1 VNRTIQMRLISA
13 GLHRLI
19 ILLAC
24 PGSYSFGRATVV
36 DHHHLL
42 GRIIVIWSTTSYDR
56 NAFRTSRSSA
66 APWTT
71 TYGPFKSISSPK
83 WSLSYAAFAPEYLY
97 TKSRVVIF
105 HLPAHF
111 ILLSNYIL
119 LFADYFQI
127 RFIFLLIVS
136 QRHWSHLQIQI
147 PWKCF
152 FLDTYISSLLYCIIF
167 TSFRSIQS
175 KAKIVY
181 CFFSSFQFTHQVENV
196 DKL

>member
-1 VNRTIQMRLISA
+1 MNRTIQMRLISA

-56 NAFRTSRSSA
+56 NAFRTSRSST
-66 APWTT
+66 APWTA
-71 TYGPFKSISSPK
+71 TYEPFKSISSPK

-119 LFADYFQI
+119 LFADYFPNSFHFSLN
-127 RFIFLLIVS
+127 RFTKTLIAFTNS
-136 QRHWSHLQIQI
+136 NSMEMFF
-147 PWKCF
+147 PWYLHF
-152 FLDTYISSLLYCIIF
+152 F
-167 TSFRSIQS
+167 TSVLHNFHLFPFYP
-175 KAKIVY
+175 V
-181 CFFSSFQFTHQVENV
+181 
-196 DKL
+196 